1 MIGQT
6 ISHYRILEKLGSGG
20 MGVIYKAEDTE
31 LGRLVALKFLPD
43 KVAQDSLALER
54 LRREARAASALNHPG
69 ICTIHEIGRHDKQ
82 TFIVMEYLDGVTLKH
97 KVGGHPLPLETLLT
111 LGIEIADA
119 LDAAHA
125 SGIIHRDIKPA
136 NIFVTKRGHAKILD
150 FGLAKATRLNVG
162 GVGNEEAETASMA
175 TDEEHLTSPGTMLGT
190 VAYMSPEQVRARPLD
205 QRTDLFSFGV
215 VLYEMSTGQLPFKG
229 ESNAVICEAIMNR
242 EPLFPDH
249 PSSVSKTPLRE
260 IISKALEKDRELR
273 YQHVSD
279 LRNDLL
285 RLKRDSESKRAS
297 AGSESKPFTKVGAN
311 RETQRK
317 SRVIPLLVVL
327 LLVIGVSVPLYLRQ
341 RRAISEPH
349 FRVAFVNGIPSPD
362 QKAFIAVLPFDY
374 GTDSSLNYIAEGL
387 SSGLTTRLSNF
398 RGLYVSPSDVVR
410 EEAAKGGKESIARR
424 LGVNLLIEGK
434 MRESAGTLLLALTTY
449 DVVHS
454 RVLDSTELSGDRSQ
468 IMKLENQ
475 IYEHMAKQM
484 RVQDTEGSF
493 RAGMNPAASD
503 QAYDDYL
510 KARYAEQNQHD
521 PKDIG
526 NAMGLYQNAINIE
539 PTFAV
544 AHIGLAKCYLAQFQ
558 TTKDPKGLQKAA
570 SAAQRAADLD
580 DDAPEAHAVLSDVYK
595 NEKNNER
602 SISELTRVV
611 ELTPKSDAA
620 YRQLGD
626 AYLDAE
632 SKAAN
637 AIPKPANNAGENHKS
652 IENYLKAISANPY
665 YWANH
670 IALGKAYLEFGD
682 TAKAMPEFQKVT
694 ELVPDN
700 PLGYAD
706 IGSLYLRQ
714 GKWSESIPPFQTAL
728 ALAPDADT
736 YSNLGTAYFFLN
748 NYDQSTKMYEKA
760 LQIDPNQDEV
770 LWGNLGDAY
779 RWLGQ
784 RDKASRAYKKA
795 IAIAKMDSAP
805 QSASV
810 LGDLG
815 LLYAKMGDET
825 QAIPDIKLARSKS
838 PKNLQLMYT
847 EAQAYAILGQFS
859 KAMTPLR
866 EAVAA
871 GWPRK
876 EALNDPELAKMQS
889 MPEFIELMK
898 TSKTK

>member
-1 MIGQT
+1 
-6 ISHYRILEKLGSGG
+6 

-43 KVAQDSLALER
+43 KVAQDPLALER

-69 ICTIHEIGRHDKQ
+69 ICTIHEIGRHDNQ

-97 KVGGHPLPLETLLT
+97 KVAGQPLQLETLLA
-111 LGIEIADA
+111 LGVEIADA

-125 SGIIHRDIKPA
+125 KGIIHRDIKPA

-150 FGLAKATRLNVG
+150 FGLAKATRLSAGVVG
-162 GVGNEEAETASMA
+162 DEEAETASM

-215 VLYEMSTGQLPFKG
+215 VLYEMLTGQLPFKG

-242 EPLFPDH
+242 EPVFPDQL
-249 PSSVSKTPLRE
+249 SSDSKAGLRE

-273 YQHVSD
+273 YQHASD

-285 RLKRDSESKRAS
+285 RLKRDSEVKRVSASSGSKSVPAV
-297 AGSESKPFTKVGAN
+297 GPESDP
-311 RETQRK
+311 QRK
-317 SRVIPLLVVL
+317 SRVKPLLFVL
-327 LLVIGVSVPLYLRQ
+327 LLVIVVSVPLYLRQ
-341 RRAISEPH
+341 RRPISQPH
-349 FRVAFVNGIPSPD
+349 PPIAFVKGIPSPD

-374 GTDSSLNYIAEGL
+374 GADSSLNYIADGF
-387 SSGLTTRLSNF
+387 SSGLASRLSNF

-410 EEAAKGGKESIARR
+410 QEVAAKGHRESIARR

-434 MRESAGTLLLALTTY
+434 MWDSAGTLMVALATY

-468 IMKLENQ
+468 LMKLENQ
-475 IYEHMAKQM
+475 IYEHVANQM
-484 RVQDTEGSF
+484 HVQNSEGSF
-493 RAGMNPAASD
+493 RAGMSPAGN
-503 QAYDDYL
+503 QAYYDYL
-510 KARYAEQNQHD
+510 RARYAELNEHD
-521 PKDIG
+521 PKDLGTAI
-526 NAMGLYQNAINIE
+526 GLYQDAINIE

-544 AHIGLAKCYLAQFQ
+544 AHVGVAQCYLAQFRA
-558 TTKDPKGLQKAA
+558 TKDPKVLQKAA

-580 DDAPEAHAVLSDVYK
+580 DDSPEVHSVLSEVYK
-595 NEKNNER
+595 NEKNNEA
-602 SISELTRVV
+602 SVSELTRVV
-611 ELTPKSDAA
+611 ELMPNSDAA
-620 YRQLGD
+620 YRKLGD
-626 AYLDAE
+626 AYLDAD

-637 AIPKPANNAGENHKS
+637 RNPNAANNVDESHRS
-652 IENYLKAISANPY
+652 VENYRRALSANPY

-670 IALGKAYLEFGD
+670 IALGKAYLGLGD
-682 TAKAMPEFQKVT
+682 TAKALPEFQKVT
-694 ELVPDN
+694 ELAPDN
-700 PLGYAD
+700 PLGYED
-706 IGSLYLRQ
+706 IGSLYLRR
-714 GKWSESIPPFQTAL
+714 GKWSDAIPQFQEAV

-736 YSNLGTAYFFLN
+736 YSNLGTAYFFLRR
-748 NYDQSTKMYEKA
+748 YDEAVKMYEKSV
-760 LQIDPNQDEV
+760 QTTNGDEV

-784 RDKASRAYKKA
+784 TDKARAAYKKA
-795 IAIAKMDSAP
+795 IVIAKMDPAA
-805 QSASV
+805 QSAAV

-815 LLYAKMGDET
+815 VLYAKMGDAA
-825 QAIPDIKLARSKS
+825 QAIADIKLARSKS
-838 PKNLQLMYT
+838 PRDVQLMYA
-847 EAQAYAILGQFS
+847 EAQAYAILGQFE
-859 KAMTPLR
+859 KAMPPLR

-871 GWPRK
+871 GWPRQ
-876 EALNDPELAKMQS
+876 EALNDPELEKMQS